1 MEKNGNSYFCE
12 ICNYS
17 TNKLTNYNR
26 HLNSKK
32 HNRNQ
37 EGPKLYYCM
46 ECKKAYKTLWGKKKH
61 EIKCLENKS
70 VVKISNKSINE
81 QNIFNQ
87 KMIDTMKSMTEEIKN
102 LKTTNVV
109 NVNNNNCNQTNIS
122 INLFL
127 NEYCSNA
134 MNLTDFVEK
143 IKYTFEDVMKIYNS
157 GYSKGL
163 SNVVIKELKDI
174 PALDRPI
181 HCADKKRGTLYIKN
195 NDEWTRN
202 NINTISETE
211 VMISKLRKKQYLAL
225 SEWESKNPNWIDS
238 EELTTMRHELVSK
251 LIGSNNDKELE
262 RQHKEII
269 KNIANCVPIKDAIDY
284 KNNINDKKE

>member
-1 MEKNGNSYFCE
+1 MEKNGSTYFCE

-26 HLNSKK
+26 HLTSNKHKK
-32 HNRNQ
+32 KLS
-37 EGPKLYYCM
+37 GPKLYYCI
-46 ECKKAYKTLWGKKKH
+46 ECNKQYKTLWGKKKH
-61 EIKCLENKS
+61 EVKCLQKTNGILNIKENS
-70 VVKISNKSINE
+70 ISEQLEFNKQI
-81 QNIFNQ
+81 
-87 KMIDTMKSMTEEIKN
+87 IDTMKSMTEEIKN
-102 LKTTNVV
+102 LKSTKNIV

-181 HCADKKRGTLYIKN
+181 HCTDQKRGTLYIKN
-195 NDEWTRN
+195 NDEWTKN

-211 VMISKLRKKQYLAL
+211 AMICKLRKKQYLAL
-225 SEWESKNPNWIDS
+225 NEWESKNPNWIDS
-238 EELTTMRHELVSK
+238 EKLTSMRHELVSK
-251 LIGSNNDKELE
+251 LIGSNNEKELQK
-262 RQHKEII
+262 QHKEII
-269 KNIANCVPIKDAIDY
+269 KNIANSVPIKDAIN
-284 KNNINDKKE
+284 KI